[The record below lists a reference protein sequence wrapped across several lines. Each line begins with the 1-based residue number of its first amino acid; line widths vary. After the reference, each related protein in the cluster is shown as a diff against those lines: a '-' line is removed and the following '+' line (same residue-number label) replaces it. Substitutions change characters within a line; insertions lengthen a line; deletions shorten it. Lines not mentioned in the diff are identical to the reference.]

1 MFVLEHSEG
10 NVLSTDN
17 ECRAYHR
24 VETARAV
31 MVSQLERVLAEDG
44 YSISKKVECA
54 PGFNDLY
61 GNWAGEGGGKIYLG
75 FLNDWD
81 AYLEDGEHR
90 WVIHEIPGAFI
101 PEYAVKGFK
110 KSISEAADMYG
121 DESREDWFDADDL
134 CKDVC
139 WELEEYL
146 GGE

>member
-1 MFVLEHSEG
+1 MFVLEYSEG
-10 NVLSTDN
+10 NALTTDN

-31 MVSQLERVLAEDG
+31 MMCQLERVLTKDG
-44 YSISKKVECA
+44 YSISKKVKCA

-75 FLNDWD
+75 FLNDLD

-101 PEYAVKGFK
+101 PEAAAQSFE
-110 KSISEAADMYG
+110 KSIKEAFEMYS
-121 DESREDWFDADDL
+121 DEGRVDWFDADDV
-134 CKDVC
+134 CKNVC
-139 WELEEYL
+139 WDLEEYL